1 MHSMD
6 LSPNKSW
13 TLFLDRD
20 GVINERLID
29 DYVKSPDEFRFL
41 EGVPAAIASLS
52 NIFGR
57 IVIVTNQQGIG
68 KRLMR
73 LDDLTIVHDLMIS
86 EIENVG
92 GRIDKIYHCPHL
104 ESDHC
109 SCRKPE
115 TGMALLAQKDFPE
128 IDFNKSVIVGDG
140 IHDMEFGKVLQMY
153 TMFISQ
159 NTINNS
165 LIDLQFSSLKAFA
178 EMLDVRC

>member
-1 MHSMD
+1 MD

-41 EGVPAAIASLS
+41 EGVPAAIAGLS
-52 NIFGR
+52 KIFGR

-68 KRLMR
+68 KGLMR

-86 EIENVG
+86 GIENAG

-104 ESDHC
+104 ESDNC
-109 SCRKPE
+109 SCRKPK

-128 IDFNKSVIVGDG
+128 IDFHKSIMVGDG
-140 IHDMEFGKVLQMY
+140 IHDMEFGRKMGMKTV
-153 TMFISQ
+153 FISPEADPDPLVDYQ
-159 NTINNS
+159 FES
-165 LIDLQFSSLKAFA
+165 LYQFSENL
-178 EMLDVRC
+178 